1 MSVQENATNTL
12 DVPISNPS
20 SDNVVAPATVA
31 EVAAA
36 SVVSPVSDVVPVV
49 TPAVVEPVVASTNV
63 VVSEKNINNSNKLL
77 GIDLNNN
84 KYNNL
89 LVDAQVKSIVTV
101 LLTHADSVDK
111 IVSTFNA
118 VYPIDLKDIPIII
131 HVLNK
136 AYSNFDKE
144 KDLVTKLT
152 PVLLLNTVQAILV
165 ILIKENKVVVDD
177 PDMVVDSINSIVSG
191 LILIEQ
197 VVVSTKCCG
206 LCK

>member
-1 MSVQENATNTL
+1 MSVPENATNTL
-12 DVPISNPS
+12 EVPISNPP
-20 SDNVVAPATVA
+20 SDNNVA
-31 EVAAA
+31 
-36 SVVSPVSDVVPVV
+36 PVV
-49 TPAVVEPVVASTNV
+49 TPAVVEPVVAPTHV
-63 VVSEKNINNSNKLL
+63 VVLEKNINNSNKVL

-84 KYNNL
+84 KYNTL
-89 LVDAQVKSIVTV
+89 LANADVRSIVTV

-111 IVSTFNA
+111 IVSTFNSL
-118 VYPIDLKDIPIII
+118 YPIDLKDIPIII

-152 PVLLLNTVQAILV
+152 PVLLLNTVQAIIV
-165 ILIKENKVVVDD
+165 ILIKENKIVVDD
-177 PDMVVDSINSIVSG
+177 PDTVIDSINSIVSG

>member
-1 MSVQENATNTL
+1 MSVPENTTNNL
-12 DVPISNPS
+12 EVPVSNPP
-20 SDNVVAPATVA
+20 SDSGV
-31 EVAAA
+31 
-36 SVVSPVSDVVPVV
+36 VVPVV
-49 TPAVVEPVVASTNV
+49 TPVVVEPVVASTNV
-63 VVSEKNINNSNKLL
+63 VVLEKDVNNSNKLL
-77 GIDLNNN
+77 DMNLNNN

-89 LVDAQVKSIVTV
+89 LTNAEVRSIVTV
-101 LLTHADSVDK
+101 LLTHVDSVEK
-111 IVSTFNA
+111 IVSTFNTL
-118 VYPIDLKDIPIII
+118 YPIDLKDIPIII

-177 PDMVVDSINSIVSG
+177 PDTVVDSINSIVSG
-191 LILIEQ
+191 LILVEQ
-197 VVVSTKCCG
+197 VIVSTKCCG

>member
-1 MSVQENATNTL
+1 MSVPENTTNNL
-12 DVPISNPS
+12 DVPVSNPP
-20 SDNVVAPATVA
+20 SDSVVTPDVTPVVA
-31 EVAAA
+31 E
-36 SVVSPVSDVVPVV
+36 PVV
-49 TPAVVEPVVASTNV
+49 TSTNV
-63 VVSEKNINNSNKLL
+63 VVLEKDVNNSNKLL

-84 KYNNL
+84 KYNTL
-89 LVDAQVKSIVTV
+89 LENGDVRSIVTV

-111 IVSTFNA
+111 IVSTFNTL
-118 VYPIDLKDIPIII
+118 YPIDLKDIPIII

-197 VVVSTKCCG
+197 IVVSTKCCG

>member
-1 MSVQENATNTL
+1 MSVPENATNNL
-12 DVPISNPS
+12 DVPVSNPPS
-20 SDNVVAPATVA
+20 NNG
-31 EVAAA
+31 
-36 SVVSPVSDVVPVV
+36 VVSPDVATVV
-49 TPAVVEPVVASTNV
+49 APAVVEPVVAPVVVEPVAPTNV
-63 VVSEKNINNSNKLL
+63 VVLEKNINNSNKLL

-84 KYNNL
+84 KYNTL
-89 LVDAQVKSIVTV
+89 LENGDVRSIVTV
-101 LLTHADSVDK
+101 LL
-111 IVSTFNA
+111 STFNTL
-118 VYPIDLKDIPIII
+118 YPIDLKDIPIII

-197 VVVSTKCCG
+197 IVVSTKCCG

>member
-1 MSVQENATNTL
+1 MSVPENATNNL
-12 DVPISNPS
+12 DVPVSNPPC
-20 SDNVVAPATVA
+20 DNG
-31 EVAAA
+31 
-36 SVVSPVSDVVPVV
+36 VVPVV
-49 TPAVVEPVVASTNV
+49 TTVVTTVVTPVVEPVVASTNV
-63 VVSEKNINNSNKLL
+63 VVLEKNINNSNKLL

-89 LVDAQVKSIVTV
+89 LANAEVRSIVTV
-101 LLTHADSVDK
+101 LLTHADSVEK
-111 IVSTFNA
+111 IVNTINTL
-118 VYPIDLKDIPIII
+118 YPIDLKDIPIII

-144 KDLVTKLT
+144 TELATKLT

-177 PDMVVDSINSIVSG
+177 PDTVVDSINSIVSG

-197 VVVSTKCCG
+197 VIVSTKCCG